1 MSRARQ
7 TSSNPAHP
15 PPPIGGQ
22 PPPPPP
28 PGTVDD
34 DMTGGTPPL
43 NPYQVNTNPPSIRNL
58 EDDFTLI
65 QLREKDV
72 VCDFVPKE
80 MLTKKGIIIQ
90 FINSNSSGATTMVG
104 VTRIGLAD
112 PRKVP
117 AFLQRNVAIIR
128 QHAVS
133 ALQTHF
139 RLTLCSTGVLETL
152 SPEDYS
158 ISFSWAS
165 ITEAGRSLTLHGK
178 PDLALGYGLCDQYVQ
193 PMLASRNDSYPVCVL
208 NAFIQLQEPAR
219 RSSAVLKKAKEEL
232 AAKANPPPAKRH
244 APPPHRG
251 PRMDEDNTVDRIAS
265 KTYNLLNENL
275 KRAAP
280 VTLESFFPS
289 LQAGEG
295 PSWPKDGR
303 MPIPD
308 E

>member
-1 MSRARQ
+1 MSRSRQ
-7 TSSNPAHP
+7 TPMLSGQP
-15 PPPIGGQ
+15 PLPVGGQ

-28 PGTVDD
+28 GTDD

-43 NPYQVNTNPPSIRNL
+43 NPYQVNPNTPTIRNL
-58 EDDFTLI
+58 EDNFTLI

-80 MLTKKGIIIQ
+80 MLTKRGIIIQ

-112 PRKVP
+112 PRKMP

-193 PMLASRNDSYPVCVL
+193 PMLASRNDPHPVCVL
-208 NAFIQLQEPAR
+208 NAFIQLQDPAR
-219 RSSAVLKKAKEEL
+219 RSSAVIKKAKEDF

-244 APPPHRG
+244 APQQYRG
-251 PRMDEDNTVDRIAS
+251 PRMDEGNQAERIATMTS
-265 KTYNLLNENL
+265 SLLKEDL

-280 VTLESFFPS
+280 VTLESFFPN

-295 PSWPKDGR
+295 PNWPKDGK
-303 MPIPD
+303 MAIPD

>member
-15 PPPIGGQ
+15 PLPVGGQ

-28 PGTVDD
+28 PGTTDD

-43 NPYQVNTNPPSIRNL
+43 NPYQVNPNPPLIRDL
-58 EDDFTLI
+58 ENDFTLI
-65 QLREKDV
+65 QLRERDV

-104 VTRIGLAD
+104 VTRIGLSD
-112 PRKVP
+112 PRKMP

-193 PMLASRNDSYPVCVL
+193 PMLASRNDSFPVCVL
-208 NAFIQLQEPAR
+208 NAFIQLQDPAR
-219 RSSAVLKKAKEEL
+219 RSSAVLKKAKEDL

-244 APPPHRG
+244 APQPYRG
-251 PRMDEDNTVDRIAS
+251 PRMDEERIATMTS
-265 KTYNLLNENL
+265 SLIHENL

-280 VTLESFFPS
+280 VTLESYFPS

-295 PSWPKDGR
+295 PSWPKEGR